1 MLSLL
6 SKCIPAM
13 RKAILSKADKN
24 LVAAICQTIHSMLE
38 GNLSINN
45 NDFKNLKNIKKRFE
59 N

>member
-1 MLSLL
+1 
-6 SKCIPAM
+6 M